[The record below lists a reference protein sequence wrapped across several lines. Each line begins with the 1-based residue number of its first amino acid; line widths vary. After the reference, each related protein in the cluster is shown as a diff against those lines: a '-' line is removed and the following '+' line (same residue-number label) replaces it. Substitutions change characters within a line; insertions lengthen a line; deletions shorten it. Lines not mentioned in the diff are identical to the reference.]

1 MIMSQEVPL
10 NNEPRWE
17 GMREVVR
24 ISWPIILGTLSYT
37 IMQFADAVMVAR
49 VSKESLAAIG
59 PAIVWTWT
67 LGTFIFGITT
77 ASTTFVAQSMGRGR
91 KADCGR
97 YGWQTVY
104 LSLLALVAGVVI
116 YPFAGYLFGIMN
128 HGPEVTALEVA
139 YFRIR
144 LAGYMPMAWVMG
156 MAGFF
161 QALNRSKIP
170 MWTAVYANT
179 INIALNYVL
188 IFGHFGFPAM
198 GIAGAAWATV
208 IAQWLQVGMLMMP
221 FLSRKFDEEFA
232 TRVTWRFDPKRCLEM
247 LRIGMP
253 SGMSMFLD
261 VANWGIFISFIVG
274 YFGEVALAANNAAV
288 NFMHLSFM
296 PALAISQGVSALVGQ
311 YIGKGDIAR
320 AKARTYTALR
330 LAVSYMVLMGVFYL
344 FFGATLTRI
353 FFSDNPEVIDLA
365 RRLLILAAIFQ
376 AFDGICIISMGAL
389 RGAGDTRWMMW
400 ATFIVAYLVFLPAA
414 TFTAIVLNTGAYGAW
429 LGATVY
435 ILVLSG
441 TLFGRFRSEKWRNIN
456 IFTESM
462 EQVAA
467 TRAEVQTGQVV
478 TAEPQPEAP
487 GA

>member
-1 MIMSQEVPL
+1 MSRGAPL
-10 NNEPRWE
+10 KNEPRWE
-17 GMREVVR
+17 GIREIAR
-24 ISWPIILGTLSYT
+24 ISWPIVLGTLSYT
-37 IMQFADAVMVAR
+37 LMQFADAVMVAK

-59 PAIVWTWT
+59 PAMVWTWT

-77 ASTTFVAQSMGRGR
+77 ASTTFVAQSLGRGR
-91 KADCGR
+91 KEDCGR
-97 YGWQTVY
+97 YGWQSVY
-104 LSLLALVAGVVI
+104 LSVLALIAGI
-116 YPFAGYLFGIMN
+116 LLYPLGGYIFGLMN
-128 HGPEVTALEVA
+128 HGPEVTPLETA
-139 YFRIR
+139 YFQIR

-161 QALNRSKIP
+161 QALDRSKIP
-170 MWTAVYANT
+170 MWTAFYANA
-179 INIALNYVL
+179 INIVLNYVF

-208 IAQWLQVGMLMMP
+208 IAQWLQAGMLMAP
-221 FLSRKFDEEFA
+221 FLSRKFDAEFA
-232 TRVTWRFDPKRCLEM
+232 TRSVWRFDRKRCLEM

-311 YIGKGDIAR
+311 YIGKGEIAL

-330 LAVSYMVLMGVFYL
+330 MAASYMTFMGVLYL
-344 FFGATLTRI
+344 FFGAAFTRF
-353 FFSDNPEVIDLA
+353 FFSDNPEVVDLA

-376 AFDGICIISMGAL
+376 GFDGVSIICMGAL

-400 ATFIVAYLVFLPAA
+400 LTFVVAYLVFLPTAYV
-414 TFTAIVLNTGAYGAW
+414 TAIVFNTGAYGAW
-429 LGATVY
+429 AGATVY
-435 ILVLSG
+435 VLALSG
-441 TLFGRFRSEKWRNIN
+441 SLFLRFRSEKWRSIN
-456 IFTESM
+456 IFTASM
-462 EQVAA
+462 EQVNAERAA
-467 TRAEVQTGQVV
+467 PEGAMTD
-478 TAEPQPEAP
+478 PQPEVP